1 LTIFPSIIADGPVF
15 LVVLVVALVVVMG
28 SMVMI
33 MVIVVMML
41 MMLWHRTEMF
51 AVAKLCE
58 RGNGRLQV

>member
-1 LTIFPSIIADGPVF
+1 LTIFASIVADGPVF

-51 AVAKLCE
+51 AVAKLW
-58 RGNGRLQV
+58 

>member
-41 MMLWHRTEMF
+41 MMLWHRIEMF
-51 AVAKLCE
+51 AVAKLW
-58 RGNGRLQV
+58 

>member
-1 LTIFPSIIADGPVF
+1 LTIFANIVADGPVF

-41 MMLWHRTEMF
+41 MMLWHRIEMF
-51 AVAKLCE
+51 AVAKLW
-58 RGNGRLQV
+58 